1 MSFSVST
8 YEGPGKD
15 VKQYI
20 RTGPEVEESGVLMST
35 TGTPKTAAEI
45 QQDWDTNPRWKG
57 VTRNYTAEQVTKL
70 QGTVVEEAT
79 LARRG
84 SEILWDLVNNEDYIT
99 SLGALTGNQA
109 VQQVRA
115 GLKAI
120 YLSGWQVAGDAN
132 LSGHTYPD
140 QSLYPANSVPQ
151 VVRRINNALRRADQ
165 ITWTEGKHDLDWF
178 APIVADAEAGFGGP
192 LNAYE
197 LMRAMIEAGAAGVH
211 YEDQLASEKKCG

>member
-70 QGTVVEEAT
+70 QAPLSKRRPSHAVDPRSSGT
-79 LARRG
+79 
-84 SEILWDLVNNEDYIT
+84 S
-99 SLGALTGNQA
+99 
-109 VQQVRA
+109 
-115 GLKAI
+115 
-120 YLSGWQVAGDAN
+120 
-132 LSGHTYPD
+132 
-140 QSLYPANSVPQ
+140 
-151 VVRRINNALRRADQ
+151 
-165 ITWTEGKHDLDWF
+165 
-178 APIVADAEAGFGGP
+178 
-192 LNAYE
+192 
-197 LMRAMIEAGAAGVH
+197 
-211 YEDQLASEKKCG
+211 